1 MKTKECV
8 IYARYSSHG
17 QREESLDAQ
26 ERACRAYAEE
36 HGYEVV
42 EVYQDAAKSG
52 KTDKRSGYSAM
63 MQKVAS
69 REIQYI
75 LVHKYD
81 RLSRNQSEAV
91 AILHTLKKMGAKV
104 IAVEMPYD
112 DTPAGEMAAEFS
124 FIYAAYE
131 SEKIGRE
138 ALKGQIENAY
148 AGKHTGGKPPFG
160 YTVNSDKN
168 LIIVP
173 KEADIVRK
181 IFDLYNSGLSMAS
194 VAEKVNQMGATTR
207 QGKPFTRYSVRDI
220 LHNEKYTGT
229 YIFRYNKD
237 KAPVKSNQYDGEV
250 RVPGGCPQIISLE
263 AFEKAKRRRNGG
275 TDETAHSA

>member
-36 HGYEVV
+36 HGYKVV
-42 EVYQDAAKSG
+42 GVYQDAAKSG
-52 KTDKRSGYSAM
+52 TTDKRPGYIAM
-63 MQKVAS
+63 IQKVVS
-69 REIQYI
+69 GEIRCI

-81 RLSRNQSEAV
+81 RLSRNKSEADS
-91 AILHTLKKMGAKV
+91 ILHTLNTLGVKV
-104 IAVEMPYD
+104 IAVEMPFD
-112 DTPAGEMAAEFS
+112 DTPAGELTARVS
-124 FIYAAYE
+124 VLYAAYE

-160 YTVNSDKN
+160 YTINSDKN

-181 IFDLYNSGLSMAS
+181 IFDLYNSGLSMAT
-194 VAEKVNQMGATTR
+194 VAEKVNQMGVTTR
-207 QGKPFTRYSVRDI
+207 QDKPFTRYSVRDI

-229 YIFRYNKD
+229 YIFRYDKD
-237 KAPVKSNQYDGEV
+237 KAPVKSDQYNGEV
-250 RVPGGCPQIISLE
+250 SVPGGCPQIISLE
-263 AFEKAKRRRNGG
+263 VFEKAKHRRNGG

>member
-36 HGYEVV
+36 HGYKVV
-42 EVYQDAAKSG
+42 GVYQDAAKSG
-52 KTDKRSGYSAM
+52 TTDKRPGYIAMIQKAASG
-63 MQKVAS
+63 
-69 REIQYI
+69 EIRCI

-81 RLSRNQSEAV
+81 RLSRNKSEADS
-91 AILHTLKKMGAKV
+91 ILHTLNTLGVKV
-104 IAVEMPYD
+104 IAVEMPID
-112 DTPAGEMAAEFS
+112 DTPAGELTARVS
-124 FIYAAYE
+124 VLYAAYE

-160 YTVNSDKN
+160 YTINSDKN

-207 QGKPFTRYSVRDI
+207 QDKPFTRYSVRDI

-229 YIFRYNKD
+229 YIFRYDKD
-237 KAPVKSNQYDGEV
+237 KAPVKSDQYNGEV

>member
-26 ERACRAYAEE
+26 ERACRTYAEE

-52 KTDKRSGYSAM
+52 TTDKRPGYIAM
-63 MQKVAS
+63 MQKVVIG
-69 REIQYI
+69 EIRCI

-81 RLSRNQSEAV
+81 RLSRNKSEADS
-91 AILHTLKKMGAKV
+91 ILHMLNTLRVKV
-104 IAVEMPYD
+104 IAVEMPFD
-112 DTPAGEMAAEFS
+112 DTPAGNLTARS
-124 FIYAAYE
+124 FFLYAAYE

-160 YTVNSDKN
+160 YTVNADKN

-181 IFDLYNSGLSMAS
+181 IFDLYNSGLSMAT
-194 VAEKVNQMGATTR
+194 VAEKVNQMGVTTR
-207 QGKPFTRYSVRDI
+207 QGKPFTRYNVRDI

-229 YIFRYNKD
+229 YIFHYNKD

-250 RVPGGCPQIISLE
+250 RVPGGCPQIILLE
-263 AFEKAKRRRNGG
+263 AFEKARSRRNGG

>member
-1 MKTKECV
+1 MKTIKCV

-17 QREESLDAQ
+17 QREESLNAQ

-36 HGYEVV
+36 HGDEVV
-42 EVYQDAAKSG
+42 GVYQDAAKSG
-52 KTDKRSGYSAM
+52 TTDKRPGYIAMIQKAASG
-63 MQKVAS
+63 
-69 REIQYI
+69 EIRCI

-81 RLSRNQSEAV
+81 RLSRNKSEADS
-91 AILHTLKKMGAKV
+91 ILHTLNTLGVKV
-104 IAVEMPYD
+104 IAVEMPID
-112 DTPAGEMAAEFS
+112 DTPAGELTARVS
-124 FIYAAYE
+124 VLYAAYE

-194 VAEKVNQMGATTR
+194 VAEKINQMGATTR
-207 QGKPFTRYSVRDI
+207 QDKPFTRYSVRDI

-229 YIFRYNKD
+229 YIFRYDKD
-237 KAPVKSNQYDGEV
+237 KAPVKSDQYNGEV
-250 RVPGGCPQIISLE
+250 RVPGGCPQIILPE
-263 AFEKAKRRRNGG
+263 VFEKAKRRRNGG